1 MDAQKWIDRHF
12 AVVFPIYFVL
22 LWLAITALISYTG
35 GWRTLSKT
43 FRARGPFKGPT
54 WHFQSGRMRGL
65 SGYNNCLTV
74 GASSDGFYLG
84 VMFFLRFMHPPLFIP
99 WSEVSIRTKRIWIFG
114 ERVTLTLGRES
125 AIPLTI
131 RGRLIG
137 KLKDAAGNGW
147 PLEAIQP

>member
-1 MDAQKWIDRHF
+1 MDAQKWIDHHF
-12 AVVFPIYFVL
+12 ALVFPIYFVL
-22 LWLAITALISYTG
+22 LWLAITAVISYIG
-35 GWRTLSKT
+35 GWRTLSES
-43 FRARGPFKGPT
+43 FRAREPFVGTK
-54 WHFQSGRMRGL
+54 WHFQSGRMRWL

-74 GASSDGFYLG
+74 GARRDGLYLG

-99 WSEVSIRTKRIWIFG
+99 WSEVSIQTKQTRIFG
-114 ERVTLTLGRES
+114 ERVRLTLGRER

-137 KLKDAAGNGW
+137 KLKAAAGSHW